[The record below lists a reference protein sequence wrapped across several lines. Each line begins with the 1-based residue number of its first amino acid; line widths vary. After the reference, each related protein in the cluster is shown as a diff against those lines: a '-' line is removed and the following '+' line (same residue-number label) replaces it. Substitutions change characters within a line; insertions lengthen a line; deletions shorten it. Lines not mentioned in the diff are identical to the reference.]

1 MLAKHFILIFPLHEN
16 SFTKKVKICIFF
28 KKLSC
33 WVQRVQLVLI
43 TTSELDVWLITSKPM
58 LFFFFFFRSLWKCTK
73 NASNCILR
81 WWSYLPPNPA
91 RFPGINFPLWTPPGL
106 SLQRLTTAYTASY
119 RGHSG
124 KIILKAAAKNDRAA
138 ARKQQ
143 QCFPQPDAY
152 KILTSFNMLADHKLL
167 QYPGWI
173 EIYSLLASW
182 YLLVFPRCWSVF

>member
-16 SFTKKVKICIFF
+16 SFTKKVKSVIFLKSFPVGF
-28 KKLSC
+28 KGCSLF
-33 WVQRVQLVLI
+33 LY

-58 LFFFFFFRSLWKCTK
+58 LFFFFRSLWKCTK
-73 NASNCILR
+73 NASKCILR

-91 RFPGINFPLWTPPGL
+91 RFPGINFPLWTPPGPC
-106 SLQRLTTAYTASY
+106 LQRLTTAYTASY

-138 ARKQQ
+138 ALKQQ